1 MGHRRYCAPGVLS
14 ADTEPSAPT
23 PPPPAT
29 RDLRPWSAGRA
40 TLPSGP
46 VTTHDQGMTRPL
58 DVLVLENGRGGARL
72 AVEELEA
79 AGHRV
84 HRCHD
89 PAAPTFPCRGIE
101 DRSACPLEGPVDVA
115 LLVRHHIHPHPS
127 ALEDGV
133 SCAIRA
139 GVPLVEQGP
148 DILDPYAPWVTTRVG
163 GEPVSVA
170 CERAIAAAFD
180 PIVDDVLRRCAVVL
194 DSVGV
199 DPRRVS
205 CRMEILW
212 PRLIVHIDV
221 PGPVSTGL
229 REALAVRALDAV
241 QAGRRS
247 YSTINVRVHE
257 LEP

>member
-1 MGHRRYCAPGVLS
+1 
-14 ADTEPSAPT
+14 
-23 PPPPAT
+23 
-29 RDLRPWSAGRA
+29 
-40 TLPSGP
+40 
-46 VTTHDQGMTRPL
+46 MTRPL

-89 PAAPTFPCRGIE
+89 PAAPTFPCRGVD
-101 DRSACPLEGPVDVA
+101 DRSECPLEGPIDVA

-133 SCAIRA
+133 ACAIRA

-148 DILDPYAPWVTTRVG
+148 DILDPYAPWLTTRVG
-163 GEPVSVA
+163 SEPVAAA
-170 CERAIAAAFD
+170 CERAIDSAFE

-194 DSVGV
+194 DSAGV
-199 DPRRVS
+199 DPSRVT
-205 CRMEILW
+205 CRMQLLW
-212 PRLIVHIDV
+212 PRLVVHINV
-221 PGPVSTGL
+221 PGPVTTGL

-257 LEP
+257 LEA